1 MGLDYGQHRA
11 TGTTLLDLTC
21 FPRKDGTAMTS
32 TQQRDLS
39 ELILGRK
46 V

>member
-1 MGLDYGQHRA
+1 MRLAYGQHGA
-11 TGTTLLDLTC
+11 TGTTLLDPTC
-21 FPRKDGTAMTS
+21 SPRKDGTPMTS